1 VLPDILEHPSDVKF
15 IIREIIYEDS
25 LITCDL
31 LHAILI
37 FIRVFLILTIALN
50 LEVLSHL
57 LII

>member
-1 VLPDILEHPSDVKF
+1 VLPDVLEHPSDVKF

-31 LHAILI
+31 LHTILI
-37 FIRVFLILTIALN
+37 FVGVFLILAIALN